1 MRATGDI
8 ASYFID
14 MRLHG
19 FSVHPWRCDSRPWSA
34 RRANLFRR
42 RQRSYVS
49 TVTLVEGW
57 RFGIDHRQGYL
68 HWYSAPIRRE
78 SWIYSGEK
86 AARDNS
92 QE

>member
-1 MRATGDI
+1 M
-8 ASYFID
+8 
-14 MRLHG
+14 
-19 FSVHPWRCDSRPWSA
+19 
-34 RRANLFRR
+34 FRR

-57 RFGIDHRQGYL
+57 RFGIDHLQGYL
-68 HWYSAPIRRE
+68 HWYSTPIRRE

-86 AARDNS
+86 AVRDNS